1 MDKIVSS
8 IQAFLALIA
17 LPVIGYVAWTS
28 LSQLSDLNKGLYNIN
43 LSLVNIKDRIV
54 ELEYINH
61 LPTQGNFNYG
71 NTASNNKSGP

>member
-1 MDKIVSS
+1 MEKIVSS

-28 LSQLSDLNKGLYNIN
+28 LAQLNDLNKGLYNIN
-43 LSLVNIKDRIV
+43 LSLVNIKDRII

-61 LPTQGNFNYG
+61 LPTQGNFNNG
-71 NTASNNKSGP
+71 NTANNNKSGP